1 MSFLDNSNLTEQ
13 QIDAAKSTSKTAKKS
28 TSTRKSTSRKSSTK
42 STSTT
47 RRSSS
52 KKYTKTGIPG
62 LSVRFSWKEFLGI
75 TKLRRKFTKKTG
87 IPTTEAGIERKIG
100 RSVKDWILEKLG
112 MGKKKSKVADIE

>member
-13 QIDAAKSTSKTAKKS
+13 SFDAAKSTTKTAKKS
-28 TSTRKSTSRKSSTK
+28 TANRKSTSSKSSTTK
-42 STSTT
+42 
-47 RRSSS
+47 RRSTS

-75 TKLRRKFTKKTG
+75 TKLKRKFTKKTG

-112 MGKKKSKVADIE
+112 MGKKGKSTGSED